1 MQANEHTT
9 ISTALHHT
17 IVWERF
23 TDDVYSI
30 VRRTHIENFFHHI
43 NNLELVFDLDTLLKR
58 NYGKISV
65 LIFRKPTHTYCK
77 ESDISS
83 LLTRAYFIIINKN
96 DFTKKTP
103 ESSKC

>member
-1 MQANEHTT
+1 MQANEHTI

-58 NYGKISV
+58 NYWKISV
-65 LIFRKPTHTYCK
+65 LIFRKPTHTNCK

-96 DFTKKTP
+96 DFTKKTA